1 MKIVSKLVML
11 LFCLS
16 TILLAYQS
24 QASSPVKPEVSSPV
38 KQETSKEKWEYYAS
52 DEEDTGY
59 FYRPDALQRL
69 KGDHVRVWVR
79 AFYSEKNQKYSDA
92 KFHWEIDCAK
102 KRLRGISATA
112 KKRDGTSAVVT
123 ESSDWSP
130 IPAESTAETLYET
143 VCKKK
148 DKKTP

>member
-1 MKIVSKLVML
+1 MKTAAKLVML
-11 LFCLS
+11 FFCLS
-16 TILLAYQS
+16 IVFLAYQS
-24 QASSPVKPEVSSPV
+24 QASSPVKPEVSSPL
-38 KQETSKEKWEYYAS
+38 KQEPSKEKWEYYAA
-52 DEEDTGY
+52 DEEDTGF
-59 FYRPDALQRL
+59 FYSPDTLRRL
-69 KGDHVRVWVR
+69 KGNHVRVWVR
-79 AFYSEKNQKYSDA
+79 AFYAEKNQKYSDA
-92 KFHWEIDCAK
+92 KFLWEIDCET

-123 ESSDWSP
+123 ESSDWSD